1 MLSVVLP
8 VYNEQEMIAIA
19 SETISRILAERDI
32 PYEILFV
39 EDGPETT
46 LGRRSSWP
54 QSATQRSAV

>member
-1 MLSVVLP
+1 MLSVILP
-8 VYNEQEMIAIA
+8 AYNEQEMIAMA
-19 SETISRILAERDI
+19 GETISNILTKQAI